1 MELVLVLHQG
11 LSRMSWMFFLA
22 LGLWGGYRA
31 IRGQGIDGNFLGASV
46 VGQIVFWAQGVVGV
60 ILWANGHT
68 VNLLRPEVHIL
79 YGAFVVVF
87 LPFIYLAV
95 LRGDD
100 SNRGMWV
107 MTFATLF
114 LFGTALKLIGLGYE
128 TVLPY

>member
-1 MELVLVLHQG
+1 MEFVLVLHQG

-31 IRGQGIDGNFLGASV
+31 IRGQGIDGNYLGAAV
-46 VGQIVFWAQGVVGV
+46 VGQALFILQAIIGVV
-60 ILWANGHT
+60 LWIDGRLP
-68 VNLLRPEVHIL
+68 NLARPEVHIL

-100 SNRGMWV
+100 SKRGMWI
-107 MTFATLF
+107 MMFSTLF
-114 LFGTALKLIGLGYE
+114 LFGVALRLIDLGYE
-128 TVLPY
+128 VLVP

>member
-1 MELVLVLHQG
+1 MEFVLVLHQG

-31 IRGQGIDGNFLGASV
+31 IRGQGIDGNYLGAAV
-46 VGQIVFWAQGVVGV
+46 VGQALFILQAIIGVV
-60 ILWANGHT
+60 LWIDGRLP
-68 VNLLRPEVHIL
+68 NLARPEVHIL

-100 SNRGMWV
+100 SNRGMWI
-107 MTFATLF
+107 MTFSTLF
-114 LFGTALKLIGLGYE
+114 LFGVALRLIDLGYE
-128 TVLPY
+128 VLVP